1 MLFYYKRTRKRQALT
16 LAFNILILPVLLYV
30 FSLIAK
36 DQSNYEEMY
45 AVAEKIFISIG
56 AVLFSVMIWFLR
68 SKKKF
73 ELYVTEDEFHSEH
86 PFFKGWCFTVNP
98 KDIKKIEHILNLGSR
113 TININMTMN
122 NGEWYQIC
130 LNYAYSR
137 KNLYEALKKANPLIE
152 FPENISGFKVSKEAR
167 KEMDKY
173 VSKQFP
179 IMTKFFKWLLRK
191 KTNN

>member
-16 LAFNILILPVLLYV
+16 LAINILFLPVLLYI

-45 AVAEKIFISIG
+45 AIAEKIFIAIG
-56 AVLFSVMIWFLR
+56 VVLFSVMIWFLR

-86 PFFKGWCFTVNP
+86 PIFKGWCYTVNP
-98 KDIKKIEHILNLGSR
+98 RDIKKIEHNNSVSGGSGNLS
-113 TININMTMN
+113 INMTMN
-122 NGEWYQIC
+122 NGESYQIC
-130 LNYAYSR
+130 MNYAYSR
-137 KNLYEALKKANPLIE
+137 KNLYQALKKANPLIE
-152 FPENISGFKVSKEAR
+152 LPENISRFKSKPS
-167 KEMDKY
+167 KEMDEY

-191 KTNN
+191 KPYN